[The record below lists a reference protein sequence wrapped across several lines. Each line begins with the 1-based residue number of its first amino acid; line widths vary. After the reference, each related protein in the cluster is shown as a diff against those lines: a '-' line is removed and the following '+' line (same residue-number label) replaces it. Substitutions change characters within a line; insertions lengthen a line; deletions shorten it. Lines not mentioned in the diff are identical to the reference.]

1 MRKKDDIVYLKHILD
16 AIRLIEEYLQTKN
29 YNDFIKNRMLQ
40 DAVIR
45 EIEILGEAAK
55 NLSNELKNKYPEI
68 PWRRIAGMRNKLIHG
83 YFGGRLRC
91 CMGHSSKRYS

>member
-1 MRKKDDIVYLKHILD
+1 MRKKDDIVYLRHILD

-55 NLSNELKNKYPEI
+55 NLSNEL
-68 PWRRIAGMRNKLIHG
+68 
-83 YFGGRLRC
+83 
-91 CMGHSSKRYS
+91 